1 MTDEVEA
8 VARAIC
14 CKSDC
19 NSIATYADTAGCG
32 CVQWRDEAEAA
43 IAALTA
49 LGWQKV
55 PAGSVVVPVEPSGSM
70 VAAGELAIDGAI
82 SEGVDSFIKD
92 VSLWALEAYRGM
104 IAARPDAGKE

>member
-1 MTDEVEA
+1 MSNDEIEA

-19 NSIATYADTAGCG
+19 SSIATYADTSGCG

-55 PAGSVVVPVEPSGSM
+55 PEGSVVVPMEPNEEMARAGSLTLRDTFR
-70 VAAGELAIDGAI
+70 AEFNHAKAIYSAM
-82 SEGVDSFIKD
+82 
-92 VSLWALEAYRGM
+92 L
-104 IAARPDAGKE
+104 AARPNAGKGET